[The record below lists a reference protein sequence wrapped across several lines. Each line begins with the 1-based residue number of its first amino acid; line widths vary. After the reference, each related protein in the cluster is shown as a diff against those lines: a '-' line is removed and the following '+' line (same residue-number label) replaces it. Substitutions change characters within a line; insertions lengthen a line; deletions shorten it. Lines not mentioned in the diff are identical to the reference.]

1 MDAPEIVEEALDGE
15 DVATRVD
22 LGGDDELYVTAT
34 RTLIYRGEGLLS
46 DESVEAYAHDAERVT
61 VSEGRRKTRLT
72 LTYPIEGEDDFTLP
86 AGSADAAIP
95 PILAGVL
102 NANGVIEPGETVLE
116 TFLFSE
122 LTLVLT
128 ENRLVKH
135 IGEAV
140 WDEEFEEYAFADVTG
155 VDEEAGSVATQIVL
169 TVDGRS
175 ERIKTP
181 NDRAAEVRKRLEEA
195 IRAYHDLGP
204 NEDVTAALSPAD
216 DEDGEA
222 GAGEQEATTGAMSFE
237 DGIAPLSAGDTSET
251 SSDPDPA
258 ELRGGDG
265 PAAAGSEAAS
275 ADAGGAGAEPTANG
289 SRTDEAAS
297 DPGGSADDRTPS
309 PADDRTGAAGDD
321 GTDSSADDP
330 AGTGANPEAA
340 AAPDPAADGDAATA
354 ADDAFEEAGFEPAG
368 DESSAVAEEVAELRS
383 AVEKQ
388 NRLLAK
394 QQRTIEQL
402 IEELRRGR

>member
-1 MDAPEIVEEALDGE
+1 MDVPEIVEEALDDE

-46 DESVEAYAHDAERVT
+46 DESVETYAHDAERVT

-72 LTYPIEGEDDFTLP
+72 LTYPIEGADDFTLP

-102 NANGVIEPGETVLE
+102 NANGVIDPGETVLE

-122 LTLVLT
+122 LTLVIT

-135 IGEAV
+135 IGEPV
-140 WDEEFEEYAFADVTG
+140 WDEEFEEYHFGDVTG
-155 VDEEAGSVATQIVL
+155 IGEEAGSVATQIVL

-181 NDRAAEVRKRLEEA
+181 KDRAAEVRKRLEEA
-195 IRAYHDLGP
+195 IRAHHDLAP
-204 NEDVTAALSPAD
+204 NEDVTAALSPS
-216 DEDGEA
+216 EEA
-222 GAGEQEATTGAMSFE
+222 VAEQEASGGAMSFE
-237 DGIAPLSAGDTSET
+237 EGIAPLSAGDTSEAG
-251 SSDPDPA
+251 SDPDPA
-258 ELRGGDG
+258 TLREADADASAEADADASAEADADG
-265 PAAAGSEAAS
+265 TPVESPDASSAEEARSDEAESGPEAAGEQS
-275 ADAGGAGAEPTANG
+275 ADAAEPA
-289 SRTDEAAS
+289 E
-297 DPGGSADDRTPS
+297 P
-309 PADDRTGAAGDD
+309 
-321 GTDSSADDP
+321 
-330 AGTGANPEAA
+330 
-340 AAPDPAADGDAATA
+340 
-354 ADDAFEEAGFEPAG
+354 DAFEEAGFEPAEDDAPG
-368 DESSAVAEEVAELRS
+368 VAEEVAELRT

-394 QQRTIEQL
+394 QQQTIEQL

>member
-1 MDAPEIVEEALDGE
+1 MDTPDIVEEALDGE
-15 DVATRVD
+15 DVATRVA
-22 LGGDDELYVTAT
+22 LGGDDEVYVTAT
-34 RTLIYRGEGLLS
+34 RTLIYRGEGLLA
-46 DESVEAYAHDAERVT
+46 DETVADYAHDAERVT

-72 LTYPIEGEDDFTLP
+72 LTYPIEGTQDFTLP

-128 ENRLVKH
+128 ETRLVKH

-140 WDEEFEEYAFADVTG
+140 WDEEFEEYQFGAVTG
-155 VDEEAGSVATQIVL
+155 IDEEAGSVATQIVL

-204 NEDVTAALSPAD
+204 NEDLAAALAPAD
-216 DEDGEA
+216 DGDDDGDPAATEA
-222 GAGEQEATTGAMSFE
+222 SGGMSFE
-237 DGIAPLSAGDTSET
+237 DGVAPLSPGDTADASP
-251 SSDPDPA
+251 DPDPS
-258 ELRGGDG
+258 ELGGDPDAG
-265 PAAAGSEAAS
+265 TGVDAETSTRGEAVSDAASGESTPDDAPAAGEQASDEPVAGADPAATV
-275 ADAGGAGAEPTANG
+275 DGGAGGA
-289 SRTDEAAS
+289 
-297 DPGGSADDRTPS
+297 
-309 PADDRTGAAGDD
+309 
-321 GTDSSADDP
+321 
-330 AGTGANPEAA
+330 
-340 AAPDPAADGDAATA
+340 AP
-354 ADDAFEEAGFEPAG
+354 DAFEEAGFEPA
-368 DESSAVAEEVAELRS
+368 DDSPDVSEEVAELR
-383 AVEKQ
+383 AVVEKQ

-394 QQRTIEQL
+394 QQQTIEQL